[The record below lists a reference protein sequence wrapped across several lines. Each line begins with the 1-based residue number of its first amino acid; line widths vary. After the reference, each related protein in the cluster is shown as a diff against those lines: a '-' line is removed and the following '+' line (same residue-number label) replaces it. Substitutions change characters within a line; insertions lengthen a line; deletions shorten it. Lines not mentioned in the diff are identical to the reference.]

1 MITLLLLLLLL
12 LLCRSIEFADEYE
25 KKKAEMVKAHE
36 ETNFSYQKKRVSE
49 GRARLM
55 CRYIHVAAVVHMCC
69 LCVLCTRRE

>member
-1 MITLLLLLLLL
+1 ML

-49 GRARLM
+49 GGYA
-55 CRYIHVAAVVHMCC
+55 
-69 LCVLCTRRE
+69 